1 MNHSKNKRRTGSAAP
16 SRRGT
21 AAPIKRIE
29 EKLEHLTTRDDL
41 KAYATRDDLKVFAT
55 REDIADMKNSMIR
68 WTIGS
73 MLVLAGITVT
83 ALKWLLP

>member
-1 MNHSKNKRRTGSAAP
+1 MNHSKNKRRTDNAAS

-55 REDIADMKNSMIR
+55 REDLADMKNSMIR
-68 WTIGS
+68 WSIGS
-73 MLVLAGITVT
+73 MLALAGATV
-83 ALKWLLP
+83 AAFKWLLP

>member
-1 MNHSKNKRRTGSAAP
+1 MNHSKNKRRTGNAAS
-16 SRRGT
+16 SRHGT

-55 REDIADMKNSMIR
+55 REDLADMKNSMIR
-68 WTIGS
+68 WSIGS
-73 MLVLAGITVT
+73 MLALAGATV
-83 ALKWLLP
+83 AAFKWLLP

>member
-1 MNHSKNKRRTGSAAP
+1 MNHSKNKRRTGNAAS

-29 EKLEHLTTRDDL
+29 EKLEHVSTRDDL

-55 REDIADMKNSMIR
+55 REDLANMKISMIR
-68 WTIGS
+68 WSVGS
-73 MLVLAGITVT
+73 MLALAGITVT
-83 ALKWLLP
+83 ALKWFLP